1 MTRILLIFI
10 AFLSLLGCQQD
21 AGDPLVTEA
30 DVVLVEVN
38 GEPVTLPMLEYLMEA
53 RGIAED
59 DTEGMRQMLDEL
71 IRLRA
76 VANAAR
82 REGISGRERVRAER
96 MIKDIEVQYVR
107 YLEQLQ
113 RDNPITDAEIQAA
126 YREQLDRSGDTRYQ
140 LETIEF
146 AAQPEA
152 MAELQAL
159 QAGEFDFDAAIDR
172 ATEAGRIARRTDWV
186 DASQV
191 PPEFMPVLEETE
203 PGEVAG
209 ELLPYGQQWLVV
221 RVLDRDA
228 LEAPPLEDVRDGI
241 RRTLTRERAQA
252 AIDLLFEQAEITPM
266 LPLDEA
272 AGGDGGD
279 SES

>member
-1 MTRILLIFI
+1 MTRISLILLIFI
-10 AFLSLLGCQQD
+10 LLMGCERR
-21 AGDPLVTEA
+21 ATDPLLDDS

-76 VANAAR
+76 VANAAQR
-82 REGISGRERVRAER
+82 DGISQRAKVRAER

-113 RDNPITDAEIQAA
+113 LDNPITDAEILAA

-146 AAQPEA
+146 AAQDA
-152 MAELQAL
+152 ARAELEAL

-191 PPEFMPVLEETE
+191 PPDFMPVLERTE
-203 PGEVAG
+203 SGKSPARCCRTARSGWWFAC
-209 ELLPYGQQWLVV
+209 WT
-221 RVLDRDA
+221 A
-228 LEAPPLEDVRDGI
+228 I
-241 RRTLTRERAQA
+241 RFNRPRWKRCGREFGAR
-252 AIDLLFEQAEITPM
+252 
-266 LPLDEA
+266 
-272 AGGDGGD
+272 
-279 SES
+279 